1 MGIREQECI
10 RSNDQGGFI
19 RISCDF
25 ARLDSQATPTTT
37 KEKELACGKS
47 CYFLLK
53 LQTRSGF
60 ERLLT

>member
-1 MGIREQECI
+1 MIKMVLLGAHVTLLGLI
-10 RSNDQGGFI
+10 
-19 RISCDF
+19 
-25 ARLDSQATPTTT
+25 AQATPTTT

-53 LQTRSGF
+53 LQTMSGF